1 MLQALS
7 VSAARLPRLQLYFE
21 PPMTGAVDAITRCML
36 DELDAIQLHESE
48 PSTGQFAKDTK
59 FSFSLTFFFSAE
71 NHYFVSAA

>member
-1 MLQALS
+1 
-7 VSAARLPRLQLYFE
+7 
-21 PPMTGAVDAITRCML
+21 MTGAVDAITRCML